1 MELYFKEVL
10 KSVTISNVNNPTGR
24 REYTIMSLFD
34 ELLFYISI
42 GLLRTSINIIILCI
56 YFLILIYPISPTWRE
71 KLLVD
76 WGYQLFEYSFLEVS
90 LYLWNIILTVI
101 NTLIELRVKQW
112 VLYNWNAARQ
122 KAELWLLNA
131 ILNFM

>member
-10 KSVTISNVNNPTGR
+10 KSVPISNVNNPTGR